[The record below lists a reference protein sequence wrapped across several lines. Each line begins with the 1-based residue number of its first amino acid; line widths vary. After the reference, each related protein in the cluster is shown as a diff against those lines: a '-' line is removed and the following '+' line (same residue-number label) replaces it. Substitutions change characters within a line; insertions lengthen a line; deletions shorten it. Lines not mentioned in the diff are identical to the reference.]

1 MISSKVAVGGG
12 SSTTT
17 GSQVV
22 FTDANGATVT
32 QYTDTDTVYV
42 KVTDASHAGATMLAD
57 AIEIDGV
64 TYDVTAS
71 GTTGTFVSGGLDIQL
86 TAGESVT
93 VTYTDPN
100 DSADTDSATATVI
113 ASELNVTGF
122 YAGPNPFDDEVAF
135 AYDGSGIAT
144 TFSVEVYDLA
154 GHLVWAK
161 TEANTALVVWTGVNQ
176 SGDTLANGAYIYV
189 ITATDGTNTFDQST
203 TDSAKGLVF
212 INR

>member
-1 MISSKVAVGGG
+1 M
-12 SSTTT
+12 
-17 GSQVV
+17 
-22 FTDANGATVT
+22 
-32 QYTDTDTVYV
+32 
-42 KVTDASHAGATMLAD
+42 
-57 AIEIDGV
+57 
-64 TYDVTAS
+64 
-71 GTTGTFVSGGLDIQL
+71 SGGLDIQL